1 MHPLP
6 IQRLVFWWN
15 RSFPKCVNC
24 SGCSSESTTTT
35 INNNYNHSKTKPPSS
50 KISTTVTTT
59 TRKETAVTTRR
70 NPQNNSNN
78 NIRKLTMTIISH
90 SIVVAVHFF
99 LASKSVSQQSSKTKF
114 LTHRMDM
121 TINLW
126 LICAFFSICPMVQYY
141 QY

>member
-1 MHPLP
+1 MHFSFYFQIQNVVKWMHPLP

-24 SGCSSESTTTT
+24 SGCSSESTTTS

-99 LASKSVSQQSSKTKF
+99 LASKSVSQSVEQQNKSF
-114 LTHRMDM
+114 LPTEW
-121 TINLW
+121 T
-126 LICAFFSICPMVQYY
+126 
-141 QY
+141 